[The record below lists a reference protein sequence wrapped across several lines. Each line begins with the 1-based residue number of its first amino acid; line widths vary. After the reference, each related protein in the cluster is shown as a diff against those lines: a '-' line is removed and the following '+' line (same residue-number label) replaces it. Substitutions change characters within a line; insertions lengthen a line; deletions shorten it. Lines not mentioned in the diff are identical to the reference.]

1 MTARPSR
8 RRSRS
13 TSSSTRSWNGSG
25 KWSTLPPRGNA
36 RKAETDDEAAQLYV
50 TFPRFPTTL
59 RSRTIGYIWDS
70 TEPAGA
76 SFPSAKVST
85 VHYIVVRSGSADL
98 GKWITETRNVLEDF
112 KKIYGENP
120 GEPAGGITLSI
131 NSQNTGFPGRVLLR
145 QNPLQEAL
153 NDRSGMSFALRSL
166 ARERAFALALAS
178 AIVVLLFGRTLL
190 HGLTLNWWTAA
201 LFLWLFA
208 TVLVSA
214 FAVVRHAESLAHHYG
229 EPYGTLILTLSAVAI
244 EVIMISA
251 MMLNEDPDP
260 TLGRDTIYATLM
272 IIVNGLIGLAMLLGG
287 LRYGEQQY
295 NLKSSTAFFSMIL
308 VLAAVGLYLPVV
320 VPAASRI
327 TYEVFLIALS
337 CLLYLLFLR
346 IQTKEHRYY
355 FVSEPSAGAR
365 LAGHA
370 GDGAP
375 GWYHALLLLGTLSL
389 IGYLA
394 ESVALIIDAGVD
406 QLRLPVEV
414 ASLLVALLILA
425 PESLTALRAG
435 LDNDMQRVVNICL
448 GSALSTVSL
457 TIPAVLL
464 VGS

>member
-1 MTARPSR
+1 
-8 RRSRS
+8 
-13 TSSSTRSWNGSG
+13 
-25 KWSTLPPRGNA
+25 
-36 RKAETDDEAAQLYV
+36 
-50 TFPRFPTTL
+50 
-59 RSRTIGYIWDS
+59 
-70 TEPAGA
+70 
-76 SFPSAKVST
+76 
-85 VHYIVVRSGSADL
+85 
-98 GKWITETRNVLEDF
+98 
-112 KKIYGENP
+112 
-120 GEPAGGITLSI
+120 
-131 NSQNTGFPGRVLLR
+131 
-145 QNPLQEAL
+145 
-153 NDRSGMSFALRSL
+153 MSFALRSL
-166 ARERAFALALAS
+166 ARERAFALALLS

-208 TVLVSA
+208 TVLVAA

-308 VLAAVGLYLPVV
+308 VLVAVGLYLPVV

-355 FVSEPSAGAR
+355 FVSEPPAGAR

-375 GWYHALLLLGTLSL
+375 GWYHAVLLLGTLSL

-394 ESVALIIDAGVD
+394 DSVALIIDAGVD
-406 QLRLPVEV
+406 QLGLPIGV

-464 VGS
+464 VGIVSGQPVILGLTHVQAVMLAFSLLIGMNSYRSGETNVLQGAIHFALFATFIALIFV